1 MSNIPVLHAD
11 VKELT
16 FTSNIEQF
24 EIDSELWLTGIPSLN
39 YNSTDADFVLAD
51 DNIKA
56 LVDFEDRIKTAQN
69 EVMKECGDLYD
80 FIERTSAV
88 KAKYAAKRIPMKK
101 DFKDKKDE
109 IKAFVVQ
116 VSVDRA
122 KEHVEKLSETLEYD
136 FDWPVF
142 VCAPKNKRKIDKYT
156 EACQEALD
164 AYMVVC
170 DQFALNMTLRSK
182 AFVRAATG
190 HEYLFPDD
198 AKIIQGMESSLIANV
213 VRGRISEAKQAQEA
227 AALAAAAEVTAV
239 AVAVVPD
246 VVFETVESVDF
257 ETGEVVEE
265 SVVVDTVTLPRAEL
279 IEVLEGVIMTMLDN
293 GLDQTSSYVRA
304 TSMMEKCK

>member
-1 MSNIPVLHAD
+1 MDNIPVLHAD
-11 VKELT
+11 VKELS
-16 FTSNIEQF
+16 FVSNIDQF
-24 EIDSELWLTGIPSLN
+24 EIDSAELIKDIPSLGPD
-39 YNSTDADFVLAD
+39 STDADFIQAF
-51 DNIKA
+51 DNVKA
-56 LVDFEDRIKTAQN
+56 LTGYEDRIKQAQQD
-69 EVMKECGDLYD
+69 VMQRCGDLYN
-80 FIERTSAV
+80 FIERTDAV
-88 KAKYAAKRIPMKK
+88 KASFANIRIPLKRLYTDQKILNKK
-101 DFKDKKDE
+101 
-109 IKAFVVQ
+109 FVIQ
-116 VSVDRA
+116 TTVDRA
-122 KEHVEKLSETLEYD
+122 NGYVATLSEPLDHD

-142 VCAPKNKRKIDKYT
+142 HCEPKNKRSMDKFA
-156 EACQEALD
+156 EACQDALD

-198 AKIIQGMESSLIANV
+198 AKIIQGMEASLIANV

-227 AALAAAAEVTAV
+227 AALAADSKVTAV

-257 ETGEVVEE
+257 ETGEVLEE
-265 SVVVDTVTLPRAEL
+265 VVVVDTVTLPRAEL